1 MLILFNGPE
10 LTWTNNEQ
18 LTKRG
23 SGKLLFYRNKRLNNV
38 NTDRI
43 LGWALPSLTIQ
54 YVLHVCCKIFTEL
67 AGEVSSHVLR
77 VSCKNGHDCSAQSP
91 ELKTKKWLHGWSQRL
106 CFVESV
112 KKRTTIHSHTHTHL
126 EKKNKIQMISFI
138 AFLSRLIES
147 RRPRE
152 KSLSQ
157 FFNNTAFIC
166 GVSTYR
172 WSGGVVENH
181 SEPH

>member
-1 MLILFNGPE
+1 MLCGE
-10 LTWTNNEQ
+10 CEETHYHTLT
-18 LTKRG
+18 
-23 SGKLLFYRNKRLNNV
+23 
-38 NTDRI
+38 
-43 LGWALPSLTIQ
+43 
-54 YVLHVCCKIFTEL
+54 
-67 AGEVSSHVLR
+67 
-77 VSCKNGHDCSAQSP
+77 
-91 ELKTKKWLHGWSQRL
+91 
-106 CFVESV
+106 
-112 KKRTTIHSHTHTHL
+112 L